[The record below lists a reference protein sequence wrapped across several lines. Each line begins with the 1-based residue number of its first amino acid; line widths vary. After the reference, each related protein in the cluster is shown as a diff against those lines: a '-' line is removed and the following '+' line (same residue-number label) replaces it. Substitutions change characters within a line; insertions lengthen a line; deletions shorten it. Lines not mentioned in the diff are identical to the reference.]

1 MGRTIWLLHWK
12 QVGRYI
18 HFQDSWIRTTGSSVA
33 QQIFF
38 RREAMSHGW
47 TARSQKQT
55 AGREFATS
63 WVAWLAPPTSASSL
77 MAGCGP
83 YGGLAC
89 LGSALPSFSF
99 SCSTRS
105 HWPIILLPSLVCALL
120 ALFHVRKICFWA
132 CHRRRR
138 LLSSIPAAALLEL
151 DGWGGSRL
159 VRKSLKQAFFAFL
172 YPVAVWR
179 PAKSNLSTPV
189 GKLPTFSQPSAAWP
203 SALQRNFPWSALKRK
218 KILGSAVPA
227 PDEYRENH
235 SRCFGRRASHC
246 FVVGFA
252 GWTSNPKRLRR
263 VRRKWGPD
271 GSMPHTGNS
280 VSRLVHQQRAHVL
293 GPGNCQ
299 SSTLFSDDLAK
310 AVKERFPEILQAL
323 ACDAD
328 EVEILEPDS
337 DDN

>member
-1 MGRTIWLLHWK
+1 MSNSHLPVRVLVPLPLSLSFFSLLLSLLFSNSHSSIFFPSRIHLSVNLSTTCLSPSLLSFFWSRPWELTIWRTRRLKPATGSGSKSRMKGRSMWPFLARRAMGRTIWLLHWK

-203 SALQRNFPWSALKRK
+203 SALQRNFPWSALKR
-218 KILGSAVPA
+218 
-227 PDEYRENH
+227 R
-235 SRCFGRRASHC
+235 
-246 FVVGFA
+246 
-252 GWTSNPKRLRR
+252 KR
-263 VRRKWGPD
+263 
-271 GSMPHTGNS
+271 S
-280 VSRLVHQQRAHVL
+280 
-293 GPGNCQ
+293 
-299 SSTLFSDDLAK
+299 
-310 AVKERFPEILQAL
+310 
-323 ACDAD
+323 
-328 EVEILEPDS
+328 
-337 DDN
+337 